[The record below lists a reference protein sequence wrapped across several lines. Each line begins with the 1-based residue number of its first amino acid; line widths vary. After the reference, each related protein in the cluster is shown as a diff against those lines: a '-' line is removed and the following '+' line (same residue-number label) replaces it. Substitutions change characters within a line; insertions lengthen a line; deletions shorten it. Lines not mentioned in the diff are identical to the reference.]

1 VGFSTALFG
10 GKMRVR
16 DVLIEVARI
25 AEGNDLSKKIQENKE
40 LLDEQVKEKTDA
52 LLKCYNAVLKDITTN
67 YYEYASSVS
76 ISEKS
81 INLSSLTEPFIKI
94 ISVTD
99 TKGNPVSYTV
109 AGDMMTVDE
118 TPFVLCYRA
127 AALDQEI
134 DDEFMFLGRAIGD
147 NVFVYGVLS
156 EYLMREFRFEEAQSW
171 ESKFRQAVNFRTDY
185 KKRKLKAGKRW
196 GL

>member
-1 VGFSTALFG
+1 MAL
-10 GKMRVR
+10 
-16 DVLIEVARI
+16 
-25 AEGNDLSKKIQENKE
+25 S
-40 LLDEQVKEKTDA
+40 
-52 LLKCYNAVLKDITTN
+52 
-67 YYEYASSVS
+67 
-76 ISEKS
+76 SEKS

-94 ISVTD
+94 ISVAD
-99 TKGNPVSYTV
+99 TKGDPVSYTV
-109 AGDMMTVDE
+109 TGDMMTVDE
-118 TPFVLCYRA
+118 SPFVLCYRA
-127 AALDQEI
+127 VAIDQEI